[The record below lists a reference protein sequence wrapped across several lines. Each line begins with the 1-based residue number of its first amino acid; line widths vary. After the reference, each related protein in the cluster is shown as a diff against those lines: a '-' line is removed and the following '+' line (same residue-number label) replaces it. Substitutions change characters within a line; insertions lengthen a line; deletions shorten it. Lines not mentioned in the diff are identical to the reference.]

1 MATAKALER
10 FTIARAA
17 DGYILT
23 IEDDAGDT
31 SELTAT
37 FDQLDLITEEL
48 DRALDEDADDMTE
61 IDGDESEDG
70 EDKE

>member
-1 MATAKALER
+1 MAMAKALER